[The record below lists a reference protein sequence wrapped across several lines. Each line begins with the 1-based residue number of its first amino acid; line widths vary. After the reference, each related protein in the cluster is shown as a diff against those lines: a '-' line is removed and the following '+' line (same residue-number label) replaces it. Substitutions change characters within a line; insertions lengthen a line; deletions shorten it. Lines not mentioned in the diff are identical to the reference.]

1 MEENTQR
8 SGSRFR
14 NGLIIGKFMPLTT
27 GHCHLIETAQQ
38 QCEQLTILVCSLRAE
53 PIDGHLRF
61 GWVRDTF
68 PAAHVLHVT
77 DEVPSYPHQHPDFW
91 NIWRDLI
98 LRRVPVV
105 DAVFT
110 GEDYG
115 NRLAAELGAQHVMMD
130 RTHSAIPISATQVRA
145 DPVRHWQFIPA
156 AVRPFYVRRVRV
168 YGPES
173 TGKTTL
179 CRELAA
185 HYNSA
190 WVPEFARAFYDEKG
204 MIPEAQDVPKIVA
217 GQMAIEEEAALQAN
231 GVLFCDTDVLTTVL
245 YARHYYETCP
255 LWIERLAHERRYD
268 LTLLT
273 DIDLPWEPDVQREL
287 GERREEFYALFRDE
301 LESRR
306 IPYVPINGN
315 GRARL
320 DAAIRAVENLLSLT

>member
-1 MEENTQR
+1 
-8 SGSRFR
+8 
-14 NGLIIGKFMPLTT
+14 
-27 GHCHLIETAQQ
+27 
-38 QCEQLTILVCSLRAE
+38 VCSRY
-53 PIDGHLRF
+53 
-61 GWVRDTF
+61 
-68 PAAHVLHVT
+68 
-77 DEVPSYPHQHPDFW
+77 DEVPSYPHQHPEFW
-91 NIWRDLI
+91 NIWRALI

-130 RTHSAIPISATQVRA
+130 RTHSAIPISARRCAPIRCATG
-145 DPVRHWQFIPA
+145 QFIPA
-156 AVRPFYVRRVRV
+156 AVRPFLRAPRARLRTGIDRQNNAVPRTGGALQLRLGAGIRTCFLRREGHDSR
-168 YGPES
+168 
-173 TGKTTL
+173 
-179 CRELAA
+179 
-185 HYNSA
+185 SA
-190 WVPEFARAFYDEKG
+190 RRAENRG
-204 MIPEAQDVPKIVA
+204 

-255 LWIERLAHERRYD
+255 LWIERLAHERRYN

-287 GERREEFYALFRDE
+287 GHRREEFYALFRGE

-306 IPYVPINGN
+306 IPYVQINGN

-320 DAAIRAVENLLSLT
+320 DAAIDAVENLLSIT

>member
-8 SGSRFR
+8 SGSCFR
-14 NGLIIGKFMPLTT
+14 HGVIIGKFMPLTT
-27 GHCHLIETAQQ
+27 GHCHLIETAQK
-38 QCEQLTILVCSLRAE
+38 QCEQLTILVCSLRDE
-53 PIDGHLRF
+53 LVDGHLRYI
-61 GWVRDTF
+61 WVRDTF
-68 PAAHVLHVT
+68 PTVRVIHVT
-77 DEVPSYPHQHPDFW
+77 DEVPSYPHQHPEFW
-91 NIWRDLI
+91 NIWRALI
-98 LRRVPVV
+98 LRRVPAV

-115 NRLAAELGAQHVMMD
+115 NRLAAELGAQHVMVD
-130 RTHSAIPISATQVRA
+130 RQDSPIAISATQVRA
-145 DPVRHWQFIPA
+145 DPLHHWEFIPA

-185 HYNSA
+185 HFKTA

-231 GVLFCDTDVLTTVL
+231 RVLFCDTDVLTTVL

-273 DIDLPWEPDVQREL
+273 DIDLPWEQDVQREL
-287 GERREEFYALFRDE
+287 GHRREEFYALFRDE

-306 IPYVPINGN
+306 ISYVPIHGK

-320 DAAIRAVENLLSLT
+320 DAAIAAVENLLSVT

>member
-1 MEENTQR
+1 MEENTR
-8 SGSRFR
+8 HPARRFR
-14 NGLIIGKFMPLTT
+14 HGLIIGKFMPLTT
-27 GHCHLIETAQQ
+27 GHCHLIECAQK
-38 QCEQLTILVCSLRAE
+38 QCGQLTILVCSLRAE
-53 PIDGHLRF
+53 AIDGHLRH

-68 PAAHVLHVT
+68 PAAHVIHVT

-91 NIWRDLI
+91 SIWRELI
-98 LRRVPVV
+98 LRRAADV

-110 GEDYG
+110 SEDYG
-115 NRLAAELGAQHVMMD
+115 ERLAAELGAGHVTVD
-130 RTHSAIPISATQVRA
+130 VERKTVPISATQVRA
-145 DPVRHWQFIPA
+145 DPLRHWEFIPT

-179 CRELAA
+179 CRELAG
-185 HYNSA
+185 HYNTT

-204 MIPEAQDVPKIVA
+204 MVPEAQDVPKIVA

-231 GVLFCDTDVLTTVL
+231 RVLFCDTDVLTTVL

-255 LWIERLAHERRYD
+255 PWIERLAHERRYD

-287 GERREEFYALFRDE
+287 GDRREEFYSLFRDE
-301 LESRR
+301 LQSRR

-320 DAAIRAVENLLSLT
+320 DAAIAAVENMMSAL